1 LSFPLLILTLT
12 GGFIDNET
20 PIASGELIS
29 IRHGMPWK
37 TVTVTKTGKLSLLES
52 TNDLAVP
59 DSMLLILIIV
69 FDLYQEWKNFLSGVF
84 DVGYVITQKVKK
96 KEILRGLLDRP

>member
-1 LSFPLLILTLT
+1 MMKHLLQV
-12 GGFIDNET
+12 GQ
-20 PIASGELIS
+20 ELIS
-29 IRHGMPWK
+29 IRRGMPWK

-59 DSMLLILIIV
+59 DSMSLIPIIV
-69 FDLYQEWKNFLSGVF
+69 FDLYQELKNFLSGIL

-96 KEILRGLLDRP
+96 KRDSQRSIR